1 MYVEKRSKSLG
12 RDVSVVTDKLCKK
25 FYEREFGVSSA
36 NVVVQRMRERKV
48 TLYEAIMKETA
59 EFENKVSDRIR
70 QLYKK
75 ENERK
80 LSRQLKV
87 CEVVK
92 PITKER
98 GCNEITNLNLKKGNL
113 MKKARKEFENC
124 REVKNLAAINRIA
137 LQRKTHHCP
146 SLFIK

>member
-1 MYVEKRSKSLG
+1 MCSRSMG
-12 RDVSVVTDKLCKK
+12 RDMSIVTDKLWKK

-48 TLYEAIMKETA
+48 TLYEEILEETA

-80 LSRQLKV
+80 LNRQLKV
-87 CEVVK
+87 
-92 PITKER
+92 
-98 GCNEITNLNLKKGNL
+98 
-113 MKKARKEFENC
+113 
-124 REVKNLAAINRIA
+124 
-137 LQRKTHHCP
+137 
-146 SLFIK
+146 

>member
-1 MYVEKRSKSLG
+1 MGDKLRLEVFFAYDISILNFLPHCNVDQLMHVEKCSKSIG
-12 RDVSVVTDKLCKK
+12 RDVSIVTDKLWKK
-25 FYEREFGVSSA
+25 FQGREFLPQLISHFQLSSA
-36 NVVVQRMRERKV
+36 NVVVQSMRERKV
-48 TLYEAIMKETA
+48 WLKWETLYEAILKETV

-92 PITKER
+92 PITK
-98 GCNEITNLNLKKGNL
+98 
-113 MKKARKEFENC
+113 KEGM
-124 REVKNLAAINRIA
+124 
-137 LQRKTHHCP
+137 Q
-146 SLFIK
+146 

>member
-1 MYVEKRSKSLG
+1 MSI
-12 RDVSVVTDKLCKK
+12 VTDKLWKK

-48 TLYEAIMKETA
+48 TLHEAILEETA

-80 LSRQLKV
+80 LNRQLKV
-87 CEVVK
+87 
-92 PITKER
+92 
-98 GCNEITNLNLKKGNL
+98 
-113 MKKARKEFENC
+113 
-124 REVKNLAAINRIA
+124 
-137 LQRKTHHCP
+137 
-146 SLFIK
+146 